1 MTTLKTKQAL
11 PADGQLASAS
21 DDGAAHARHT
31 PLVPSAGARRVWLTL
46 LGWGIA
52 LIIFFP
58 ILWMVL
64 TGFKTEAEAIADP
77 SLIFTPT
84 LESYIAVQ
92 ARADYFKFALN
103 SVVVAFGSTLLAL
116 AIAIPSAYAMAFLPT
131 KRTKGTLLWM
141 LSTKMLP
148 PVGVLVPIYLIFR
161 DFGLLDTRTGLI
173 IVYTLMNL
181 PIVVWMLYT
190 FFKDL
195 PRDILE
201 AGRMDGA
208 NTFQEVLYLL
218 LPLTLPGIAST
229 GLLSVILSWNEAFWS
244 LNLTSSSAAPLT
256 AYIASFSSP
265 EGLFWAK
272 LSAASTMAIAPI
284 LVFGWLTQK
293 QMVRGLTFGAVK

>member
-1 MTTLKTKQAL
+1 MTTARTKSL
-11 PADGQLASAS
+11 S
-21 DDGAAHARHT
+21 GAAVPGVQRS
-31 PLVPSAGARRVWLTL
+31 PLTDALLNRRLWLTV
-46 LGWGIA
+46 LGWTVA
-52 LIIFFP
+52 VLIFFP
-58 ILWMVL
+58 IFWMVL
-64 TGFKTEAEAIADP
+64 TGFKTETEAIAEP
-77 SLIFTPT
+77 SLIFSPT
-84 LESYIAVQ
+84 LESYAEVQ
-92 ARADYFKFALN
+92 QRAGYAKFALN

-116 AIAIPSAYAMAFLPT
+116 LIAIPAAYSMAFLPT
-131 KRTKGTLLWM
+131 RRTKGTLLWM

-148 PVGVLVPIYLIFR
+148 PVGVLVPIYLLFR
-161 DFGLLDTRTGLI
+161 DTGLLDTRTGLI

-190 FFKDL
+190 FFKDM
-195 PRDILE
+195 PKDILE

-208 NTFQEVLYLL
+208 STLQEVLYLL

-244 LNLTSSSAAPLT
+244 LNLTSSNAAPLT